1 MKKSVFEVN
10 DINLNSCCASG
21 YIYVHVFPAN
31 EYRAIQIINIPSPP
45 DTHGPPS
52 PPPRPHGLANEPAD
66 TPAPGDQLENCPTPR
81 ATNQDWKFNNC
92 LN

>member
-10 DINLNSCCASG
+10 DINLNSCGASG
-21 YIYVHVFPAN
+21 YIYIHVHVFPAN

-52 PPPRPHGLANEPAD
+52 PPPVPTVWPMSPRIPQP
-66 TPAPGDQLENCPTPR
+66 PG
-81 ATNQDWKFNNC
+81 TN
-92 LN
+92 